1 MPLGRATSA
10 ARSGIPPVPLTCV
23 VIESA
28 AAGASSEASSPR
40 GARSGCACKSVQF
53 GAHHETWCE
62 KLRRDAA
69 TRRSRE
75 LESPRKSRRGKAPPM
90 PDPLD
95 VDYAPPRSE
104 PPSSSSRR
112 ERLLLAAVCFLLG
125 GMAGATAL
133 AVMGAQRY
141 GLAV

>member
-1 MPLGRATSA
+1 
-10 ARSGIPPVPLTCV
+10 
-23 VIESA
+23 
-28 AAGASSEASSPR
+28 
-40 GARSGCACKSVQF
+40 
-53 GAHHETWCE
+53 
-62 KLRRDAA
+62 
-69 TRRSRE
+69 
-75 LESPRKSRRGKAPPM
+75 M